1 MSQPYRIEKDSL
13 GEMQV
18 PADALYA
25 AQTQRAVL
33 NFPISG
39 MRPYP
44 AFVWSMAI
52 IKRAA
57 AEVNQDLGLLDA
69 TLAKAIIQA
78 AQEVIDGQHREFFMV
93 DPFQAGA
100 GTSHNMNTN
109 EVIANRANQIL
120 GFALDDPKKPV
131 SPNDHVNMAQST
143 NDTIP
148 TAIRLGCL
156 WRIHELLATIDSLA
170 DALQQKAHEFDGI
183 VKSGRTHLQDA
194 VPVRLGQEFGAY
206 ARAVSYD
213 RERIMVAAD
222 RLRRLGIGGT
232 ATGSGLNAHPEYH
245 PRMVVRL
252 SALIGQELRS
262 SGDLFESM
270 QSMADAADFSGSL
283 RTLCITLTRIA
294 NDLRM
299 LSSGPTTGLDEIRLP
314 AVQPGSSI
322 MPGKVNPV
330 LAEMLNMVCF
340 HIQGCDHC
348 VTLAAQAGQLELNVM
363 MPIIAHNLF
372 EMMQVLNGA
381 IKAFTEKC
389 VLGITANPEKATGWL
404 ARNPILVTAL
414 NSRIGYLN
422 GAAVAKESLATGKTI
437 KEVVVEKGLLKPEEV
452 DELLDTRVMTE
463 GGIMGMASGG

>member
-1 MSQPYRIEKDSL
+1 
-13 GEMQV
+13 
-18 PADALYA
+18 
-25 AQTQRAVL
+25 
-33 NFPISG
+33 
-39 MRPYP
+39 
-44 AFVWSMAI
+44 
-52 IKRAA
+52 
-57 AEVNQDLGLLDA
+57 
-69 TLAKAIIQA
+69 
-78 AQEVIDGQHREFFMV
+78 MV
-93 DPFQAGA
+93 
-100 GTSHNMNTN
+100 T
-109 EVIANRANQIL
+109 
-120 GFALDDPKKPV
+120 
-131 SPNDHVNMAQST
+131 
-143 NDTIP
+143 
-148 TAIRLGCL
+148 
-156 WRIHELLATIDSLA
+156 
-170 DALQQKAHEFDGI
+170 
-183 VKSGRTHLQDA
+183 
-194 VPVRLGQEFGAY
+194 
-206 ARAVSYD
+206 
-213 RERIMVAAD
+213 
-222 RLRRLGIGGT
+222 
-232 ATGSGLNAHPEYH
+232 
-245 PRMVVRL
+245 RL
-252 SALIGQELRS
+252 SALLGQELRS

-283 RTLCITLTRIA
+283 RTLCVTLTRIA

-340 HIQGCDHC
+340 HVQGCDHC

-372 EMMQVLNGA
+372 EMMHVLNSA
-381 IKAFTEKC
+381 IRAFTEKC
-389 VLGITANPEKATGWL
+389 VLGISANPEKATGWL